1 MSMDEKKI
9 ETASP
14 DELAERDFLGK
25 LEGAFRSNIHVA
37 VSLRNLIHRLAEKA
51 LMRGIGRIVIMD
63 FCGTHEWSIVHFGIR
78 SLIPRNVELVA
89 GPGCPVCVTP
99 SKYIEYVVKLSFEGI
114 TVYTYGDAYRLK
126 SLRPINGAYSL
137 QEARSDGASVQVVTS
152 FIDAIRL
159 ANTSGR
165 ESVFLGIGFETVAPG
180 YAVAFK
186 KNIVP
191 GNLAFLSQVKLTPPA
206 MRLSLELL
214 MKEKLDYRFG
224 VIAPGHVSTITGAKA
239 WSFASEEMGIPV
251 VIAGFEPIDVLIAI
265 AEILRQIMNN
275 ESKTVIEYRRA
286 VTWSGDEEAQRNINE
301 VFTTID
307 DAWRGIGIIPRSGLE
322 LSDKYASHNAFEKY
336 SLKRISSGDWE
347 YDLPRGC
354 KCGLVTLGK
363 AKPTDC
369 PLFMKAC
376 TPDRPIGPCM
386 VSVEGTCSIWARF
399 GGGGLADE
407 VARSLEVY

>member
-1 MSMDEKKI
+1 MNFNYKQSNDSSLEEPSEKG
-9 ETASP
+9 
-14 DELAERDFLGK
+14 FLDK
-25 LEGAFRSNIHVA
+25 LEKAFRSNINVA
-37 VSLRNLIHRLAEKA
+37 LSIKNLINKLANKA
-51 LMRGIGRIVIMD
+51 LMRGIEKIVIMD

-78 SLIPRNVELVA
+78 SLMPRNVELVA

-99 SKYIEYVVKLSFEGI
+99 SRYIEYAVKLSFEGVTI
-114 TVYTYGDAYRLK
+114 YTYGDAYRLR
-126 SLRPINGAYSL
+126 SIRPVNGAYSL
-137 QEARSDGASVQVVTS
+137 QEARSEGANVQVVTS
-152 FIDAIRL
+152 FVDAIKL
-159 ANTSGR
+159 AATSGK
-165 ESVFLGIGFETVAPG
+165 ESAFLGIGFETVAPG
-180 YAVAFK
+180 YAVAFR

-191 GNLAFLSQVKLTPPA
+191 RNLTFISQVKLTPPA

-214 MKEKLDYRFG
+214 VKEKPDYKFG
-224 VIAPGHVSTITGAKA
+224 VIAPGHVSTIIGAKA

-265 AEILRQIMNN
+265 AEILRQIVNN

-286 VTWSGDEEAQRNINE
+286 VTWYGDEEAQRNISE

-307 DAWRGIGIIPRSGLE
+307 DAWRGIGIIPYSGLE
-322 LSDKYASHNAFEKY
+322 LSDKYSSFSAFEKY
-336 SLKRISSGDWE
+336 SLKRISIDDWE

-407 VARSLEVY
+407 IARSLEVY